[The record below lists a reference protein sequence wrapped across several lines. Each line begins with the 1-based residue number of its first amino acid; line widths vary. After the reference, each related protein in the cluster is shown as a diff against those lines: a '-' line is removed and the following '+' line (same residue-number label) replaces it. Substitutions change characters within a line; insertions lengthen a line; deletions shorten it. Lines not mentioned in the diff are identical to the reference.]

1 MQPESSN
8 YMELEARLRECST
21 LSSLTLRQLRTTI
34 TKLQAFQTTAKHIE
48 SAFQQTEETADSIT
62 QTLSEWQDTQQ
73 LFEEA
78 KELIKKLNMPGD
90 PRSYLSEMDRAKQ
103 LIARFD
109 KRRDVAEAA
118 TMAAQLTQYLGVAVA
133 HCHDL
138 IRRLLIEYHQ
148 LYSVT
153 PIGTEEGRTSTLETL
168 ELLVRAAGHKGQVEI
183 RKLYAQLR
191 GKMLLA
197 YIKQSPSPLGTKYQ
211 RGSYFLIQ
219 IIGALL
225 EAMAVEVQ
233 LEQVVFRKQVVEDL
247 LGEVVEEPFKFLIY
261 NLESFF
267 QGDLPIV
274 ICFDILGTLHQAVPA
289 VSSLLGKS
297 GKLYTLNKMY
307 SLALGKCQSW
317 HRDLLNTIQTSKSPL
332 SDTIDANTYTIYRH
346 FVQLVDYTDV
356 LEVCQLLEQM
366 PTLITSQLQAI
377 RQSLRPHINKQS
389 SVARI
394 AVINN
399 LAFWLGQ
406 EELYPILPQA
416 FMAELKKELI
426 GEIQQFTRQTWTPL
440 ETTMAEQEGVVEF
453 SKSGALARRSRKAVK
468 EKFNT
473 FNGQF
478 AALLSQHSSLGVY
491 HEEVLATL
499 RKLAYDFFH
508 PKYQAFMKRFYP
520 LDFTTR
526 KQKYLLHTEEEVAGL
541 VKGLYQLRQA

>member
-1 MQPESSN
+1 MS
-8 YMELEARLRECST
+8 ELEARVRECAT

-34 TKLQAFQTTAKHIE
+34 TRLQAFQTTAKNIE
-48 SAFQQTEETADSIT
+48 SAFQQTEETADSIS
-62 QTLSEWQDTQQ
+62 QTLSEWQDIQQ

-78 KELIKKLNMPGD
+78 KDLIKKLNVPGD
-90 PRSYLSEMDRAKQ
+90 PRLYLSQMDRAKQ
-103 LIARFD
+103 LIVRFD
-109 KRRDVAEAA
+109 KRKDISEAA
-118 TMAAQLTQYLGVAVA
+118 TMAGQLTQYVGVAVA

-138 IRRLLIEYHQ
+138 IRKLLIEYHQ

-153 PIGTEEGRTSTLETL
+153 PIGQEEGRTSTLETL

-197 YIKQSPSPLGTKYQ
+197 YIKQSPSQLSVKYE
-211 RGSYFLIQ
+211 RGSYFLIK
-219 IIGALL
+219 IVGALL

-247 LGEVVEEPFKFLIY
+247 LGEAVEEPFKFLIY

-267 QGDLPIV
+267 QGDLPII

-307 SLALGKCQSW
+307 SLALSKCQNW
-317 HRDLLNTIQTSKSPL
+317 YRDLLNTIQTSKSPL
-332 SDTIDANTYTIYRH
+332 SDTIDANTYTVYRYL
-346 FVQLVDYTDV
+346 VQLVDYTDV
-356 LEVCQLLEQM
+356 LEVCQLLTQM
-366 PTLITSQLQAI
+366 PTLVTSLL
-377 RQSLRPHINKQS
+377 QSLRQNLRPHLNKQS
-389 SVARI
+389 PIARI
-394 AVINN
+394 AIVNN
-399 LAFWLGQ
+399 IAFWLGQ

-416 FMAELKKELI
+416 FLAELKKELI
-426 GEIQQFTRQTWTPL
+426 GEIQQFTRQTWQPL
-440 ETTMAEQEGVVEF
+440 ETTMGEQEGVIEF
-453 SKSGALARRSRKAVK
+453 TKSGALARRSRKAVK

-478 AALLSQHSSLGVY
+478 AALISQHSALGIY

-499 RKLAYDFFH
+499 RKLAFDFFY
-508 PKYQAFMKRFYP
+508 PKYQAFMKKFYP

-526 KQKYLLHTEEEVAGL
+526 KQKYLVHSEEEVAGI
-541 VKGLYQLRQA
+541 VQGLYQLRKA